1 VRISTLSMVI
11 GTDSIAG
18 EDVAGLGDLD
28 CMAAHDSK
36 WRRSAQD
43 LFAASEATID
53 ILQRVRYT
61 VPDFKRR
68 SPFGSEPLFRM
79 TFGSTT
85 NAEVRLR

>member
-1 VRISTLSMVI
+1 VRSATLSMVI
-11 GTDSIAG
+11 GTASIAV

-36 WRRSAQD
+36 WCRSAQD
-43 LFAASEATID
+43 LFAAHEAPID

-61 VPDFKRR
+61 VRDFKRR
-68 SPFGSEPLFRM
+68 SPFGSEALIRM